1 MNRALRLLS
10 LLLAFQ
16 LMGGHWLTLQSIAW
30 TKMTVAFAAE
40 LPLGEAVLKAV
51 SGEAPCEMCKTVRTG
66 QEQES
71 KQAVLGFTLKAEA
84 LLPTQTTVAP
94 ESAVLPAPA
103 FVPSTQR
110 VWIARLHPPA
120 TPPPLA

>member
-30 TKMTVAFAAE
+30 TKMTAAFAADM
-40 LPLGEAVLKAV
+40 PLGEAVMKAV
-51 SGEAPCEMCKTVRTG
+51 SGEAPCELCKTVRTG

-71 KQAVLGFTLKAEA
+71 QQAALGFSLKVEA
-84 LLPTQTTVAP
+84 LIPTQTLVRPERTEIPVAGFGP
-94 ESAVLPAPA
+94 DFQRTWLPR
-103 FVPSTQR
+103 Q
-110 VWIARLHPPA
+110 HPPA